1 MKGVDTRVEGA
12 HYFARVFLEDKE
24 RFDSCLIVVR
34 ENENPTEVL
43 EKNILKDFKLTEF
56 IQFKC
61 KN

>member
-43 EKNILKDFKLTEF
+43 EKKYSERFQVD
-56 IQFKC
+56 
-61 KN
+61 